1 MLPSDENSRIL
12 RIESKDSE
20 PMLKKRRRSCFWAQ
34 RTQWCRLFFWQT
46 DNKLFQKKNDQKT
59 ILPYGEK
66 TLRNHTFVCSG
77 PGTRASF
84 SSAFANTGSRRE
96 RKLFVYFWASLVIP
110 SYQQTVAM
118 IASLC
123 MIFHQHLLKYNGWLW
138 FSIVVYRCVHVCHCA
153 SYCNI
158 SNIFK
163 YVLQLYHGN

>member
-66 TLRNHTFVCSG
+66 LCGITPLSVQARGHVL
-77 PGTRASF
+77 ASRLLLQILG
-84 SSAFANTGSRRE
+84 AVGRE
-96 RKLFVYFWASLVIP
+96 NCLY
-110 SYQQTVAM
+110 
-118 IASLC
+118 
-123 MIFHQHLLKYNGWLW
+123 IFGRHL
-138 FSIVVYRCVHVCHCA
+138 
-153 SYCNI
+153 
-158 SNIFK
+158 
-163 YVLQLYHGN
+163 

>member
-1 MLPSDENSRIL
+1 MRLCADARSKTCLSRCL
-12 RIESKDSE
+12 
-20 PMLKKRRRSCFWAQ
+20 
-34 RTQWCRLFFWQT
+34 T
-46 DNKLFQKKNDQKT
+46 T
-59 ILPYGEK
+59 ILVSSLKLNKTASRKCSLWGK